1 MTPHADAALALHRFG
16 LGPRPGT
23 IAAIA
28 SDPRGALLAELER
41 PGIGRIDNPELLTSA
56 QAARAAFE
64 ARAARQAQ
72 QIVAQRAQKEAER
85 LKADSQKMGDDAGQ
99 SAATSAPPAQAEQ
112 APTIERQ
119 IILKEIKAKL
129 DAALAA
135 EIGFAERLVWF
146 WSNHFCVSAE
156 KVPNMAG
163 GYEREAIR
171 PHILGRYVD
180 MLLAVEGHP
189 AMLVYLDNFISIGPN
204 SVAGINRTRGLNEN
218 LAREILELHTL
229 GVRTGYSQD
238 DVLSFAK
245 VLTGWTI
252 ISANDN
258 PEHGAEFIFNRRL
271 HEPGP
276 QRVMDRTYAD
286 TGVEQGR
293 AVLKELARHPAAA
306 THVATKLARHF
317 VADEPLPALV
327 ERLDKIFRDTDGDLK
342 EIAKGLIA
350 APEAWTP
357 VQSKLKRPS
366 EWVLAMVRATGL
378 RGDPERFAR
387 GQALLGEP
395 MWRPPSPK
403 GFADDE
409 GAWIDTMGPRLDIAN
424 NFAER
429 VAERIDPKEVVETA
443 LGPIASAET
452 RAAVARAESR
462 QIQETLDQR
471 AVHLSSD
478 PAVQA
483 VEQVIDLR
491 GVGKRRSGEVALGV
505 VAVRGGGA
513 AHRIVHAGELAGVVV
528 TVDHTG
534 VACAI
539 RSRSS

>member
-1 MTPHADAALALHRFG
+1 MVNDSTRDAALALHRFG

-41 PGIGRIDNPELLTSA
+41 PGIGRIQNPELFTSA
-56 QAARAAFE
+56 QAARVAFE

-112 APTIERQ
+112 VPTIERQ

-129 DAALAA
+129 EAALAA
-135 EIGFAERLVWF
+135 ELGFAERLVWF

-293 AVLKELARHPAAA
+293 AVLKELARHPATA

-317 VADEPLPALV
+317 VADEPSPALV

-443 LGPIASAET
+443 LGPIASTET

-462 QIQETLDQR
+462 QQALALAFMSPEFQR
-471 AVHLSSD
+471 
-478 PAVQA
+478 
-483 VEQVIDLR
+483 R
-491 GVGKRRSGEVALGV
+491 
-505 VAVRGGGA
+505 
-513 AHRIVHAGELAGVVV
+513 
-528 TVDHTG
+528 
-534 VACAI
+534 
-539 RSRSS
+539 